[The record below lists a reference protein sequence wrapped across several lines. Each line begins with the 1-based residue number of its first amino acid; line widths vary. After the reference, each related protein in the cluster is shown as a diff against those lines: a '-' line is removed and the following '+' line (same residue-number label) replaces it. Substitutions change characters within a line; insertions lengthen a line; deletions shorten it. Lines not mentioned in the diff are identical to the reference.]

1 MEKENNIPES
11 EIKKLIIP
19 KEGDIFKALTKKI
32 EDLKEKEEKTPID
45 REEFLLRILDDRDFY
60 QHKLNGVNDS
70 INKLFTYEAIGVRL
84 SFYEL
89 KKSHQYG
96 FDIRRKEVGFGKGK
110 EK

>member
-1 MEKENNIPES
+1 MEKEPQD
-11 EIKKLIIP
+11 KLIP
-19 KEGDIFKALTKKI
+19 KEGDIFKALTEKI
-32 EDLKEKEEKTPID
+32 DTLKKEKEKEKTPID

-60 QHKLNGVNDS
+60 QQKLNGTNDS

-84 SFYEL
+84 SFYEI

-96 FDIRRKEVGFGKGK
+96 FDVLKRPVTGFVKE